1 MQSQILISDKAK
13 RTTNPIRNIV
23 DNIKPPLN
31 HHKPLFNLALGDPT
45 IHGNLLC
52 PQVLTDAIKDSLSLN
67 SSNGYLPSFGS
78 AAARNSIA
86 KYTSRAG
93 FSEVNE
99 DDVII
104 ASGCSGALELVIS
117 VLLNEGD
124 DLLVPKPGFPLYQVI
139 TNSLGGTV
147 THYPLLPSKSWECD
161 TEIMKTLIKPKTKA
175 ILINNPSNPCG
186 SNFSVEHLE
195 QIVLIAKE
203 FHLPIIADEIYGG
216 CVFDGEFT
224 PIYTIAQ
231 RYEVPVL
238 SVGGLA
244 KEFIVPGWRVGWIT
258 IHDAIQ
264 HPRLID
270 VRGGLKSL
278 TQLIVG
284 ANSLIQA
291 ALPRVLV
298 PRGNEQVSLDIF
310 KERYMAILKNNA
322 KLCVELARD
331 CPELTVVEA
340 KGAMYTMI
348 HVNISSLSNI
358 VDDADFCRQ
367 LLLEENMFILPGIC
381 FGVNNYVR
389 LVICPSSDT
398 IREAFQRLINFI
410 VSRRS
415 NVGTHDTENENKKMR
430 FE

>member
-1 MQSQILISDKAK
+1 MNGQILISNKAK

-52 PQVLTDAIKDSLSLN
+52 PQVLTDAIMDSLSLN

-78 AAARNSIA
+78 SAARQAIA
-86 KYTSRAG
+86 KYTSRIG
-93 FSEVNE
+93 FPEVNE

-104 ASGCSGALELVIS
+104 ASGCSGALELIIN

-124 DLLVPKPGFPLYQVI
+124 DMLVPKPGFPLYQVI
-139 TNSLGGTV
+139 THSLGGTV
-147 THYPLLPSKSWECD
+147 TYYPLLPTKSWECD
-161 TEIMKTLIKPKTKA
+161 TEMMKKIIKPNTKA

-186 SNFSVEHLE
+186 SNFSLVHLE

-203 FHLPIIADEIYGG
+203 FNLPIIADEIYGG
-216 CVFDGEFT
+216 CVFEGEFT

-231 RYEVPVL
+231 KYDVPVL

-264 HPRLID
+264 NPRLLD
-270 VRGGLKSL
+270 VRSGLKSL

-291 ALPRVLV
+291 AIPRVLT
-298 PRGNEQVSLDIF
+298 PRGNEQISLDSF
-310 KERYMAILKNNA
+310 KERYMTILSNNA
-322 KLCVELARD
+322 KLCVELAKD

-348 HVNISSLSNI
+348 HIEISSLDNI
-358 VDDADFCRQ
+358 TDDADFCRQ

-398 IREAFQRLINFI
+398 IREAFQRLINF
-410 VSRRS
+410 VASRRKNNGIES
-415 NVGTHDTENENKKMR
+415 ERENKKLRM
-430 FE
+430 

>member
-1 MQSQILISDKAK
+1 MKSQILISDKAK

-31 HHKPLFNLALGDPT
+31 HHKSLFNLALGDPT

-52 PQVLTDAIKDSLSLN
+52 PQVLTDAIKDTLSLN
-67 SSNGYLPSFGS
+67 GSNGYLPSFGS
-78 AAARNSIA
+78 AAARHAIA
-86 KYTSRAG
+86 KYTSRVG
-93 FSEVNE
+93 FPEVNE

-104 ASGCSGALELVIS
+104 SSGCSGALELVIN

-139 TNSLGGTV
+139 ANSLAGTV
-147 THYPLLPSKSWECD
+147 THYPLQPSKSWECD
-161 TEIMKTLIKPKTKA
+161 TETMKILIKPQTKA

-186 SNFSVEHLE
+186 SNFSVDHLE
-195 QIVLIAKE
+195 QIVLVAKE

-224 PIYTIAQ
+224 PIYTVAQ
-231 RYEVPVL
+231 KYDVPVL

-264 HPRLID
+264 NPRLLD
-270 VRGGLKSL
+270 VRCGLKSL

-291 ALPRVLV
+291 AIPRVLT
-298 PRGNEQVSLDIF
+298 PRGNEQVSLDNF
-310 KERYMAILKNNA
+310 KERYMAILSNNA
-322 KLCVELARD
+322 KLCVELAKD
-331 CPELTVVEA
+331 CPELDVVEA

-348 HVNISSLSNI
+348 HINIGGLDNI
-358 VDDADFCRQ
+358 IDDADFCRQ

-381 FGVNNYVR
+381 FGVSNYVR

-398 IREAFQRLINFI
+398 IREAFQRLISFI
-410 VSRRS
+410 VSRRKS
-415 NVGTHDTENENKKMR
+415 IDVCESAHENKKMR
-430 FE
+430 R